1 MKGRE
6 ARSTLTI
13 LMQGALQQG
22 GIKQPL
28 QRLEIL
34 LLPWIRPTRP
44 SLEVVSHRAM
54 EQANGI
60 SIQVELK
67 PWRLIGNKSILTE
80 PGLDTGALPD

>member
-1 MKGRE
+1 MKRLE

-13 LMQGALQQG
+13 FMQGAFQQG

-44 SLEVVSHRAM
+44 PLEVVSHRAM
-54 EQANGI
+54 EQTNGI

-67 PWRLIGNKSILTE
+67 PWCLIGHRRILTE
-80 PGLDTGALPD
+80 PGLDTTAQAH

>member
-34 LLPWIRPTRP
+34 LLLWIRSTRP
-44 SLEVVSHRAM
+44 SLEVVGHRAM
-54 EQANGI
+54 EQTNGV

-67 PWRLIGNKSILTE
+67 PWCLIGHTRILAE
-80 PGLDTGALPD
+80 PGLDTTVQPL

>member
-1 MKGRE
+1 MK
-6 ARSTLTI
+6 A
-13 LMQGALQQG
+13 ALQQG

-54 EQANGI
+54 EKTNGVG
-60 SIQVELK
+60 IQVELK
-67 PWRLIGNKSILTE
+67 PWRLIGHEVILAE
-80 PGLDTGALPD
+80 PRLDATAKLN

>member
-1 MKGRE
+1 
-6 ARSTLTI
+6 
-13 LMQGALQQG
+13 MQSALQQG

-44 SLEVVSHRAM
+44 PLEVVSHRAM
-54 EQANGI
+54 EQTNGI

-67 PWRLIGNKSILTE
+67 PWRLIGHRRILTE
-80 PGLDTGALPD
+80 QRLDAKAKPD